1 MPSSKKRT
9 ANGSLKK
16 GGVEDLLYKHSLRA
30 GNSVLKG
37 ESGGGEGTSGN
48 ASGYNELGGLDSFSF
63 AERHTVYRESTLGV
77 CLKRAI
83 EDVGLSVADEE
94 IVMKQFDVTMS
105 DAMQAVPRAN
115 SAANLFGDVTCYN
128 HMHDEWW
135 FEIEN
140 ATLIIDSGF
149 FEADKMYL
157 KCEVDR
163 RRKWYVEIE
172 KMNRQDLSTANA
184 PSPKT
189 EPLVVEM

>member
-1 MPSSKKRT
+1 M
-9 ANGSLKK
+9 SL
-16 GGVEDLLYKHSLRA
+16 GARF
-30 GNSVLKG
+30 VLI
-37 ESGGGEGTSGN
+37 
-48 ASGYNELGGLDSFSF
+48 